1 MKKIIIA
8 ALIASATLMATES
21 APIYK
26 SGVLLPPNPE
36 AIYKKECVSCH
47 GIDGKQTS
55 FSGGSTVEYSPITGL
70 EAGKLAQELK
80 DYRIGTIVNKQGYG
94 MLMKTILT
102 DLSYEEIDA
111 LAEYISNTMK

>member
-1 MKKIIIA
+1 MKKIILS
-8 ALIASATLMATES
+8 ALIASATLMAAD

-26 SGVLLPPNPE
+26 SGVLLPPNGE
-36 AIYKKECVSCH
+36 AIYKKECTQCH
-47 GIDGKQTS
+47 GADGKQTS
-55 FSGGSTVEYSPITGL
+55 FAGGSTVEYSPINGL
-70 EAGKLAQELK
+70 EAAKLAQELK

-94 MLMKTILT
+94 MLMKTALT

>member
-1 MKKIIIA
+1 MKKIILS
-8 ALIASATLMATES
+8 ALIAGTALIAADN

-36 AIYKKECVSCH
+36 AIYKKECASCH
-47 GIDGKQTS
+47 SVDGKQTS
-55 FSGGSTVEYSPITGL
+55 FSGGSTVEYSPINGL
-70 EAGKLAQELK
+70 EAAKLAQELK

-94 MLMKTILT
+94 MLMKTALT
-102 DLSYEEIDA
+102 DLSYEEIDS